1 MRSGTR
7 HRCQVSNTK
16 PILDAA
22 NGRNLV
28 HLRDVR
34 RGTPIAMRNVMR
46 SVKACLPLFAIA
58 LFHTV
63 AHADPGPADAVPP
76 IGIAPGT
83 PIYTAP
89 LSQQTQTTYVPQSVA
104 LSGPDEID
112 ADEGRSTP
120 LGYTAVQRT
129 RKGLLIGG
137 GVTLGVS
144 YMYAAM
150 FAALGSDEASYNN
163 GTNKFGALWIPV
175 AGPFVQAAQTDS
187 ATGKLLLAGL
197 GSAEVI
203 GAVMLYYGLT
213 TTKKVF
219 VRNDLVGNLSV
230 TPMAGNGAS
239 GLSLS
244 GRF

>member
-1 MRSGTR
+1 
-7 HRCQVSNTK
+7 
-16 PILDAA
+16 
-22 NGRNLV
+22 
-28 HLRDVR
+28 
-34 RGTPIAMRNVMR
+34 MR
-46 SVKACLPLFAIA
+46 SVKACLPLLAIA
-58 LFHTV
+58 LFPTV

-76 IGIAPGT
+76 VGVLPGT

-112 ADEGRSTP
+112 AEEGRRTP

-129 RKGLLIGG
+129 RKGMLIGG

-144 YMYAAM
+144 YMYAAL
-150 FAALGSDEASYNN
+150 FAATGSDEASYNG
-163 GTNKFGALWIPV
+163 GTAHFQSLWIPV
-175 AGPFVQAAQTDS
+175 AGPFIEMAQTDS

-219 VRNDLVGNLSV
+219 VRNDLVGGLTVS
-230 TPMAGNGAS
+230 PMAGNGAQ
-239 GLSLS
+239 GVSLS
-244 GRF
+244 GHF